1 MQAVPHLYRT
11 STHNGGGAGLSKVKA
26 KLTQA
31 AGSVVSEEMD
41 FGAASFTVFLCI
53 LFGAN
58 AVAIK
63 ISLAGLGVF
72 TVAGIR
78 FGLAAMVI
86 FFWALITGKPI
97 RVNLHQFRLVTILGV
112 IFYAQLSLFYLGLSQ
127 TTASHGTLIA
137 NILPFIV
144 LVLAHFFI
152 KEERITG
159 KKVVGLILGFCGVL
173 LLLGDTGSLEQDLL
187 RGDLTVFGAVLIW
200 GGNAIYTKRIIGSFH
215 PSQITLYPI
224 AIAAPLFL
232 LTALLLDR
240 PMVNYVDAKILASIA
255 YQSFV
260 TASFGL
266 LCWTMMIKKYGA
278 TTLHSFI
285 FIMPISGVFF
295 GVMLLGE
302 PLTINLLGSILLVTI
317 GLIVVNRTPTGL
329 RNRYFHYLF
338 PGRQ

>member
-1 MQAVPHLYRT
+1 M
-11 STHNGGGAGLSKVKA
+11 
-26 KLTQA
+26 
-31 AGSVVSEEMD
+31 
-41 FGAASFTVFLCI
+41 FLCI

-78 FGLAAMVI
+78 FGLAAVVI
-86 FFWALITGKPI
+86 YFWALLTGKPI
-97 RVNLHQFRLVTILGV
+97 RINLRQFRLLAILGV
-112 IFYAQLSLFYLGLSQ
+112 IFYVQLSFFYLGLSR

-152 KEERITG
+152 KEERISAQ
-159 KKVVGLILGFCGVL
+159 KVVGLILGFCGVL
-173 LLLGDTGSLEQDLL
+173 LLFGEAGQLEHDVLHGDLL
-187 RGDLTVFGAVLIW
+187 VLGAVLVW
-200 GGNAIYTKRIIGSFH
+200 GGNAIYTKRIIGAFQ
-215 PSQITLYPI
+215 PSQIVLYPI
-224 AIAAPLFL
+224 AMASPLFL
-232 LTALLLDR
+232 VTALFLDR
-240 PMVNYVDAKILASIA
+240 PMVSYVDPKILASMA
-255 YQSFV
+255 YQSFI

-266 LCWTMMIKKYGA
+266 LGWTMMIKKYGA

-295 GVMLLGE
+295 GIVLLGE
-302 PLTINLLGSILLVTI
+302 PLTINLLGSIMMVTI

-329 RNRYFHYLF
+329 RRRYFHYIF